1 MNRPE
6 DDREDSQ
13 VPPPRDPRRAGQ
25 GPQPARRAVAQPA
38 AAQPEKPKA
47 RRGVA
52 GWVVLVGVGLLIVA
66 GPPLLQ
72 TFVPGWGILVFLLA
86 VAVGGGVVDARVFRF
101 TYSFPVLV
109 GVAYYLAMKMYFN
122 SGTWIYLPVM
132 VVLAFAGGAIGDKE
146 GATTA
151 WEGEE

>member
-6 DDREDSQ
+6 DNGEDSQ

-25 GPQPARRAVAQPA
+25 GPQSVRQAVAQS
-38 AAQPEKPKA
+38 EKPKS

-52 GWVVLVGVGLLIVA
+52 GWVVLIGVGLLIVA
-66 GPPLLQ
+66 GPPLLH

-86 VAVGGGVVDARVFRF
+86 VALGGGLVDARVFRF

-122 SGTWIYLPVM
+122 SGTWIYLPAM
-132 VVLAFAGGAIGDKE
+132 VVLAFAGGAIADKE

>member
-6 DDREDSQ
+6 DYREDSQ
-13 VPPPRDPRRAGQ
+13 WVPPKDPRRAGH
-25 GPQPARRAVAQPA
+25 GPQVARPA
-38 AAQPEKPKA
+38 AGQPEKPKS

-66 GPPLLQ
+66 GPPLLH

-86 VAVGGGVVDARVFRF
+86 VALVGGVVDARVFRF
-101 TYSFPVLV
+101 TYSFPILV
-109 GVAYYLAMKMYFN
+109 GAAYFLAMKMYFN
-122 SGTWIYLPVM
+122 PGTWIYLPVI
-132 VVLAFAGGAIGDKE
+132 VILAIVGAAIADKE
-146 GATTA
+146 GAMTA

>member
-1 MNRPE
+1 M
-6 DDREDSQ
+6 
-13 VPPPRDPRRAGQ
+13 
-25 GPQPARRAVAQPA
+25 
-38 AAQPEKPKA
+38 
-47 RRGVA
+47 A